1 MAKNER
7 DDYLRVG
14 VITDTHGIR
23 GEVKVYPTT
32 EDPKRFE
39 LLPTVHVIAKDG
51 SDVALKVCGV
61 KYFKN
66 LVILKFDGIN
76 NINDIE
82 QYKKCEMFVTRE
94 EAIPLEEGEHY
105 VADLIGLR
113 VITDDGV
120 ELGVLEDVFRQLFV
134 LDGNHQ
140 IGKQTPLITEDDSF
154 QCSLFS
160 SLITRYQFVITQG
173 IPIHDTLLS
182 LMG

>member
-1 MAKNER
+1 MAKSER

-39 LLPTVHVIAKDG
+39 LLPTVHIIAKDQ

-66 LVILKFDGIN
+66 LVILKFEGIN

-82 QYKKCEMFVTRE
+82 QYKKCEMFVTRAD
-94 EAIPLEEGEHY
+94 AIPLEEGEHY

-113 VITDDGV
+113 VITDEGV
-120 ELGVLEDVFRQLFV
+120 ELGVLEDVMETGANDVFDVRPTEGGKHILIPAIDQCMGAV
-134 LDGNHQ
+134 DLDEGTMEVH
-140 IGKQTPLITEDDSF
+140 
-154 QCSLFS
+154 
-160 SLITRYQFVITQG
+160 
-173 IPIHDTLLS
+173 LLPG
-182 LMG
+182 LLDL

>member
-1 MAKNER
+1 MANHAQ

-23 GEVKVYPTT
+23 GEVKVFPTT

-39 LLPTVHVIAKDG
+39 LHPTVHIIAKDG

-105 VADLIGLR
+105 VADLIGLK
-113 VITDDGV
+113 VITDEGV
-120 ELGVLEDVFRQLFV
+120 ELGVLEDVMETGANDVFDVRPVNGGKHILIPAIDQCMGEVDLEEGTMEV
-134 LDGNHQ
+134 HLLPGLLD
-140 IGKQTPLITEDDSF
+140 L
-154 QCSLFS
+154 
-160 SLITRYQFVITQG
+160 
-173 IPIHDTLLS
+173 
-182 LMG
+182 

>member
-1 MAKNER
+1 MANR
-7 DDYLRVG
+7 VPDDYLRVG

-39 LLPTVHVIAKDG
+39 LKPTVHIIAKDG

-105 VADLIGLR
+105 VADLIGLT
-113 VITDDGV
+113 VITDEGQ
-120 ELGVLEDVFRQLFV
+120 ELGVLEDVMETGANDVFDVRPKDGGKHILIPAIEQCMGPVDLEAGTMEV
-134 LDGNHQ
+134 HLLPGLLD
-140 IGKQTPLITEDDSF
+140 L
-154 QCSLFS
+154 
-160 SLITRYQFVITQG
+160 
-173 IPIHDTLLS
+173 
-182 LMG
+182 

>member
-120 ELGVLEDVFRQLFV
+120 ELGVLEDVLETGANDVFEVRPKEKGKKMILIPAIDDCMGEV
-134 LDGNHQ
+134 DLENGTMEVHLLPGLLD
-140 IGKQTPLITEDDSF
+140 L
-154 QCSLFS
+154 
-160 SLITRYQFVITQG
+160 
-173 IPIHDTLLS
+173 
-182 LMG
+182 

>member
-76 NINDIE
+76 NITKL
-82 QYKKCEMFVTRE
+82 YFHLKTSRF
-94 EAIPLEEGEHY
+94 PLN
-105 VADLIGLR
+105 ALN
-113 VITDDGV
+113 
-120 ELGVLEDVFRQLFV
+120 VFRL
-134 LDGNHQ
+134 
-140 IGKQTPLITEDDSF
+140 T
-154 QCSLFS
+154 FS
-160 SLITRYQFVITQG
+160 A
-173 IPIHDTLLS
+173 
-182 LMG
+182 